1 MTVVKVLIQGIVI
14 SVILVYAPHF
24 GLDDDQKD
32 DFYDVVRKLIEK
44 EIVVIAGSLIVPLE
58 VAQKTTKLSVEVMIM
73 ELRAR
78 KCKRFLSFYLEL
90 EAKDRSC
97 GWIKDPARHKETWCW
112 NDKVSNIVR
121 EKHKL

>member
-44 EIVVIAGSLIVPLE
+44 EIVVIAGS
-58 VAQKTTKLSVEVMIM
+58 
-73 ELRAR
+73 
-78 KCKRFLSFYLEL
+78 
-90 EAKDRSC
+90 
-97 GWIKDPARHKETWCW
+97 
-112 NDKVSNIVR
+112 
-121 EKHKL
+121 